1 MKNYLILF
9 SIILVICAP
18 LFKKGFYTSQ
28 DGEHHLIRT
37 VNFAGE
43 LKKGNFFPGW
53 INNLNKGLG
62 YPIFYFAYPLPY
74 YLTGIINILGFS
86 AIDSLKTTFVL
97 ATAASVLI
105 FWHWSENMTATLIF
119 AFTPY
124 RFLNLY
130 VRASLG
136 EIVFIPMVL
145 GAFLGVKNKNPF
157 LVSLFLVLMLLSHL
171 QLSLIFIP
179 ILILYSRN
187 FIKSIFAGLLLSLF
201 FWLPAIWLLPL
212 TKHVQTLQFLPYQH
226 IPGIAK
232 LIYSKWD
239 FGFSPNGMSFQIGL
253 AQILILI
260 LTVYYRP
267 KRLFL
272 ALNLFAIFLMT
283 ELSVFIWKNPLFY
296 QIQFPW
302 RLLMVP
308 MILTPFLL
316 PKRIPK
322 FITIFLIIL
331 AIYSNRNHIRINQTL
346 YENVND
352 SYFLNNAGTTTATSD
367 EFMPLVSKS
376 QFINQPIIFWSR
388 LISGVSLLVWGL
400 LLLKSRYEPI
410 CNHNRPESF

>member
-9 SIILVICAP
+9 SIVLVICAP

-28 DGEHHLIRT
+28 DGEHHLVRT
-37 VNFAGE
+37 VNFASE

-53 INNLNKGLG
+53 IDDLNKGLG

-86 AIDSLKTTFVL
+86 AINSLKTIFVL

-105 FWHWSENMTATLIF
+105 FWHWSENMTASLIF

-145 GAFLGVKNKNPF
+145 GAFLAIKNKNPI
-157 LVSLFLVLMLLSHL
+157 LVSLFVFLMLLSHL

-187 FIKSIFAGLLLSLF
+187 FLISIMSGLLMSTF
-201 FWLPAIWLLPL
+201 FWLPAVWLLPL
-212 TKHVQTLQFLPYQH
+212 TKHARTLQFLPYEH

-232 LIYSKWD
+232 LIYSKWN
-239 FGFSPNGMSFQIGL
+239 FGFSPKGMSFQIGL
-253 AQILILI
+253 AQIIILI
-260 LTVYYRP
+260 FAIYSHH
-267 KRLFL
+267 KKLFL
-272 ALNLFAIFLMT
+272 TINLVAIILMT
-283 ELSVFIWKNPLFY
+283 ELSIFIWENPLFY

-308 MILTPFLL
+308 MILIPFLL
-316 PKRIPK
+316 PKKIPK
-322 FITIFLIIL
+322 LVAILLVIL
-331 AIYSNRNHIRINQTL
+331 AIYSNRNHIRVNQTV
-346 YENVND
+346 YENTPD
-352 SYFLNNAGTTTATSD
+352 QYFLNNTGTTTATPD
-367 EFMPLVSKS
+367 EFMPRVSKS
-376 QFINQPIIFWSR
+376 QFISQPVIFWSR
-388 LISGVSLLVWGL
+388 LISGASLLVWVL
-400 LLLKSRYEPI
+400 LLLKSNYATLGIHHR
-410 CNHNRPESF
+410 H